1 MGHTAGLFRS
11 AKQPQAGSLQ
21 AEMGGPVDRWLCV
34 DIQPIFGR
42 GVIEFQP
49 TTMKR
54 DALREIV
61 NRPVNPISQN
71 GIAHRS

>member
-1 MGHTAGLFRS
+1 
-11 AKQPQAGSLQ
+11 
-21 AEMGGPVDRWLCV
+21 MGGPVDRWLCV